1 MEGVGINR
9 VTTCAICA
17 WTQSKIRSFGSI
29 TIRNRYV
36 ENRKQLHSRAE
47 RRHSN
52 VISSSRAFAKKL
64 VQEQNTGKDIPLP
77 LVSSIPNILH
87 RALSSIRS
95 DELSYNET
103 KKKKKKKEKTMYRHP
118 RPRTTRNEKRE
129 RERERAE
136 QKLAFIWIQPTRNIL
151 RLINER
157 ISSLASASSLYYLP
171 FNVEAETLNLLV
183 STVLPDDVVI
193 CLFVSESAKGSRWIK
208 YFSSSFLFSFFCYLI
223 FWKVETN

>member
-1 MEGVGINR
+1 M
-9 VTTCAICA
+9 
-17 WTQSKIRSFGSI
+17 
-29 TIRNRYV
+29 

-103 KKKKKKKEKTMYRHP
+103 KKKKKKKKEKTMYRHP
-118 RPRTTRNEKRE
+118 RGRRETKRE
-129 RERERAE
+129 RERERESGTKVGSHLNPAYPQHFKTNKRANQQSGFCFE
-136 QKLAFIWIQPTRNIL
+136 PVLSSIQR
-151 RLINER
+151 
-157 ISSLASASSLYYLP
+157 
-171 FNVEAETLNLLV
+171 
-183 STVLPDDVVI
+183 
-193 CLFVSESAKGSRWIK
+193 
-208 YFSSSFLFSFFCYLI
+208 
-223 FWKVETN
+223 